1 MSDYIVGRNS
11 VMEALKN
18 DTQIDKIYIQKGELK
33 GSIKKVLGKAKD
45 KKIII
50 TEVSRHRLDEMSE
63 GLPHQG
69 IAALATDFNYSSIDD
84 MLKLAEDRNE
94 DPFIIILDELEDP
107 HNLGAIIRTA
117 EVAGAHGIIIP
128 KRRSASITTVVHK
141 ASAGATNYMKVAMV
155 TNINQSILKLK
166 EKNIFVYGAC
176 GEAKEYYNQTN
187 LTGPIALV
195 IGNEG
200 KGISQSV
207 RKNCDAL
214 IKIPMYGKVNSLN
227 ASNAAAILIYEV
239 IRQRN
244 AI

>member
-11 VMEALKN
+11 VLEALNN
-18 DTQIDKIYIQKGELK
+18 DTQIDKLFIQKGELK
-33 GSIKKVLGKAKD
+33 GSIKKIIGKAKD
-45 KKIII
+45 KKIVI
-50 TEVSRHRLDEMSE
+50 TEVNRNRLDELSE

-69 IAALATDFNYSSIDD
+69 VAALVGNFNYSSI
-84 MLKLAEDRNE
+84 EDILNTAKSREE
-94 DPFIIILDELEDP
+94 DPFVIILDELEDP

-128 KRRSASITTVVHK
+128 KRRSASITAVVHK

-155 TNINQSILKLK
+155 TNINQTIEKLK
-166 EKNIFVYGAC
+166 KENIFVYGAC
-176 GEAKEYYNQTN
+176 GEATEFYNKTN

-207 RKNCDAL
+207 KKNCDAL
-214 IKIPMYGKVNSLN
+214 IKIPMFGKINSLN
-227 ASNAAAILIYEV
+227 ASNAAAVLIYEV
-239 IRQRN
+239 VRQRN
-244 AI
+244 DG